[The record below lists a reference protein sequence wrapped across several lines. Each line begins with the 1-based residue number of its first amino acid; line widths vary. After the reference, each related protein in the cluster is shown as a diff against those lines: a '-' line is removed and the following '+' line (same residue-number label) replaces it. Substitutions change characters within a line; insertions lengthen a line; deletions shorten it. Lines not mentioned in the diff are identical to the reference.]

1 MQTSEQI
8 NEIAAALAKAQAE
21 MGGAKKDSSNP
32 HFRSSYADLASVR
45 EACLS
50 ALNKY
55 GIAVIQSPRGVV
67 VDGQFCVE
75 LETRLV
81 HSSGQWFA
89 DTLTVP
95 VTKVDA
101 QGVGSATTYARRYA
115 LAAFVSVAPED
126 DDGEAAVGRGNGA
139 RAVAAPVMPE
149 GFDDWWSD
157 MVSAA
162 DNGIKALQEAWA
174 ESAVDYRTYVH
185 AAKRRE
191 WDALKAKAKKATPE
205 AA

>member
-21 MGGAKKDSSNP
+21 MTGAKKDSANP
-32 HFRSSYADLASVR
+32 HFRSTYADLASVR
-45 EACLS
+45 EACMA
-50 ALNKY
+50 ALNKHN
-55 GIAVIQSPRGVV
+55 IAVIQSPRGVV
-67 VDGQFCVE
+67 IDGQFCVE

-81 HSSGQWFA
+81 HASGQWVA

-95 VTKVDA
+95 VAKVDA

-115 LAAFVSVAPED
+115 LAAFTSVAPED

-149 GFDDWWSD
+149 GFNDWWSD
-157 MVSAA
+157 MAAVA

-174 ESAVDYRTYVH
+174 KSPVDYRTYVN

-191 WDALKAKAKKATPE
+191 WEAIKDKAKKAAPE
-205 AA
+205 VA